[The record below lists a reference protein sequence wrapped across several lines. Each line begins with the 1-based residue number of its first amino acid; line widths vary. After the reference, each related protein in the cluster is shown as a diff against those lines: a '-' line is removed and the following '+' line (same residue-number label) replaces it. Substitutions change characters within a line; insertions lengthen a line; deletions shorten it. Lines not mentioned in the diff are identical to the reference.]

1 MHTCMHTITNNE
13 KRVYKF
19 KGEHGQ
25 VMGLE
30 RGKVREKFNYINEKN
45 FKKDFEMW
53 KEKKEYCELLSS
65 NIIQEFPAHPPFFIV

>member
-1 MHTCMHTITNNE
+1 MHTITNNE

-45 FKKDFEMW
+45 FKKYFEM
-53 KEKKEYCELLSS
+53 
-65 NIIQEFPAHPPFFIV
+65 